1 MSGSSSNHAQNVKNH
16 LGIYNQRHSNENI
29 ESIVKIYTET
39 KYPSKNEKTSP
50 NSNSLKSFY
59 QNSGNESKKKDYKAI
74 KIGISHFIKK
84 RIISF

>member
-1 MSGSSSNHAQNVKNH
+1 MSGSSSNHSQNVKSH

-29 ESIVKIYTET
+29 ESIVKIYSES

-59 QNSGNESKKKDYKAI
+59 QNSGNESKKKTI
-74 KIGISHFIKK
+74 MLLN
-84 RIISF
+84 